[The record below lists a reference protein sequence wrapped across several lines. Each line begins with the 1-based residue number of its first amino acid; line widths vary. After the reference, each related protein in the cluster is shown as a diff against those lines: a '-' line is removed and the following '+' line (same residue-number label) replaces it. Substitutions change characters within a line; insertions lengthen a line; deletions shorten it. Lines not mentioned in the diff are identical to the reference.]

1 MSVPLVFDRRTG
13 DPSIGAPHL
22 GVAVDAGWQP
32 VPQRSLA
39 LAIVF
44 AAAATVA
51 VVVLVDVV
59 LLLTVGSA

>member
-1 MSVPLVFDRRTG
+1 MSVPLAFDGLTAH
-13 DPSIGAPHL
+13 PSVGSAD
-22 GVAVDAGWQP
+22 VEAGWQP
-32 VPQRSLA
+32 FPERSLA

-59 LLLTVGSA
+59 LLLTVGSAA